1 MLREVAQMAT
11 NKTANVQVTCQ
22 QGWGKSQKT
31 ALLDDALPA
40 AKRGQIY
47 LLQGQGPWQVTGHQ
61 VVGPKHVTHEQH

>member
-47 LLQGQGPWQVTGHQ
+47 LLQGQGP
-61 VVGPKHVTHEQH
+61 